1 MTLFRSLDSA
11 PRRLLLL
18 DVGPA
23 VAQCAFFCVEKSGVE
38 GIVIKVCTTMTTM
51 SLNVRVFMR
60 LIQGEVC
67 ANITYPTF
75 PAPIPRQ
82 HEILPF
88 LPQARLLSI

>member
-38 GIVIKVCTTMTTM
+38 GIVIKVCTTM
-51 SLNVRVFMR
+51 SLNEG
-60 LIQGEVC
+60 L
-67 ANITYPTF
+67 
-75 PAPIPRQ
+75 
-82 HEILPF
+82 HEIDTGRGVCEHNLPD
-88 LPQARLLSI
+88 LPCTHTSAA